1 MSTNNRQGLVTVI
14 EDPYQDDC
22 NNNSPSM
29 SSPPT
34 LSLPPLSNSGLYY
47 SNHLPVAPPLSFP
60 SSSFSTLTGWAGDY
74 KHHHSEPR
82 AWSNQTPPLSAPPI
96 SGTGWHNTPGSF
108 NWGVTRP
115 QLDHAHLSHDS
126 EDWDRLEHRAA
137 SDLGLPVEPPRQLTF
152 DDEIR
157 RLQHGAR

>member
-1 MSTNNRQGLVTVI
+1 MSANNRQGLGTVI

-22 NNNSPSM
+22 NNNSPSIA
-29 SSPPT
+29 SPPT

-47 SNHLPVAPPLSFP
+47 SNHPPVAPPISFP

-74 KHHHSEPR
+74 KYQHSEPR
-82 AWSNQTPPLSAPPI
+82 ALSNQPPPLSAPL
-96 SGTGWHNTPGSF
+96 GWYNSQSSF
-108 NWGVTRP
+108 NWGMTRP
-115 QLDHAHLSHDS
+115 QVEHAHLSHDP

-137 SDLGLPVEPPRQLTF
+137 SDLGLQVEPPRQLTF

-157 RLQHGAR
+157 RLQHRAR